1 MKPSLTK
8 IDNFPYQYFQYGSKS
23 STDIDVI
30 IVLPKAEM
38 PATQEE
44 RKRKLKQLKTD
55 FLLDWNAIFAVI
67 EDGILVDTIYTKSW
81 IDSLNNAFYHTHKHH
96 EQFFEIPVTK
106 TVKRNKTLAIY
117 KAVRTI
123 LTMLTRTHLRS
134 QIRPIIR
141 GIHPFQ
147 LKLDVLK
154 TIDFSEIETF
164 HQKNTTD
171 ADIWKIIAFYL
182 VQNELLITKNIEVY
196 SKEKILKQV
205 PAIAD
210 FILRKKIT
218 QEAKNTLTK
227 LKNNWVKTIE
237 NFGNFSSSQH
247 ILSCNNEQ
255 VDMVKEISLEVKK

>member
-8 IDNFPYQYFQYGSKS
+8 IDNFPYRYFQYGSKS
-23 STDIDVI
+23 STDVDVI
-30 IVLPKAEM
+30 IVLPKAAM

-55 FLLDWNAIFAVI
+55 FQLNWNAIFVVI

-81 IDSLNNAFYHTHKHH
+81 VDSLNNAFYHTHKYH
-96 EQFFEIPVTK
+96 EQLFEIPVTR
-106 TVKRNKTLAIY
+106 TIKRNKTLAIY

-123 LTMLTRTHLRS
+123 LTMLTRTHLRPKV
-134 QIRPIIR
+134 RPIIR

-147 LKLDVLK
+147 LKLDILQ

-164 HQKNTTD
+164 HQKNTPD
-171 ADIWKIIAFYL
+171 ADAWKIIAFYMM
-182 VQNELLITKNIEVY
+182 QNELLITQNIEVY
-196 SKEKILKQV
+196 SKEEILKHV

-210 FILRKKIT
+210 FILRKEIT

-227 LKNNWVKTIE
+227 LKNNWLETIK
-237 NFGNFSSSQH
+237 NFGEFTSSEN
-247 ILSCNNEQ
+247 ILSCNNER
-255 VDMVKEISLEVKK
+255 VDMVKEIAL

>member
-38 PATQEE
+38 PSTQEE
-44 RKRKLKQLKTD
+44 RKRKLKQLKLH
-55 FLLDWNAIFAVI
+55 FQLDWNAIFVVI

-96 EQFFEIPVTK
+96 EQLFKIPVTR

-123 LTMLTRTHLRS
+123 LTMLTRTHLRTKV
-134 QIRPIIR
+134 RPIIR

-147 LKLDVLK
+147 LKLEVLK
-154 TIDFSEIETF
+154 TIDFSKIESF
-164 HQKNTTD
+164 NQKNTPD
-171 ADIWKIIAFYL
+171 ADAWKIIAFYL
-182 VQNELLITKNIEVY
+182 VQNELLITQNIEVY
-196 SKEKILKQV
+196 SKEKLLKHV
-205 PAIAD
+205 PEVSD
-210 FILRKKIT
+210 FILRKEINLK
-218 QEAKNTLTK
+218 AKNTLTQ
-227 LKNNWVKTIE
+227 LKNKWLQTVIDFGDFKSTE
-237 NFGNFSSSQH
+237 N
-247 ILSCNNEQ
+247 ILSCNNER
-255 VDMVKEISLEVKK
+255 VDMVKEIGL